1 MYQLNRRKIKKCI
14 AVFCFILIMVS
25 LVSCGKDGKDGK
37 NGQSAYELAMANGFK
52 GTLTDWLSTLK
63 GEVGPTGSTG
73 KSAYELAQE
82 QGYTGT
88 LGEWL
93 ASLIGEVGKDGTN
106 GTDGQSAYELA
117 VNNGF
122 TGTVTEWLASLV
134 GAQGLDGEN
143 GQDGASA
150 YELAKKQGYTG
161 TLSEWLVSLV
171 GEAGKDGMNG
181 ADGASAYELAVNNGY
196 RGTEEEWLLSLVGH
210 NGKDGIAGMT
220 AYELAMANGFEG
232 TLTEWLDSLV
242 GENGQNGASAYELA
256 KEQGYSG
263 TLQEW
268 LVSLVGE
275 SGIDGKDGVNGQSAY
290 ELAVAKGYIGTEED
304 WLLSLVGHNG
314 KDGVNGQS
322 AYELAVAKGY
332 QGTEEEWLLS
342 LTGKDGTSGQSAY
355 ELAKENG
362 FEGTLVEWLDGLV
375 GQAGTDGQDGASA
388 YELAVANGF
397 EGTLTEWLVSLVG
410 RDGTNG
416 TDGQNGASAYELAVA
431 NGFKGTLT
439 EWLVTLVGQAGAD
452 GQDGQSAYELAV
464 NKGYTGTEEE
474 WLNSL
479 VGKKGEDGATWLN
492 RDGMPETSDGK
503 DGDFYIDTLTY
514 QIYKKENGVW
524 HILGNIK
531 GEQGEQ
537 GIQGVGIE
545 NIVIDYMGIV
555 TITLT
560 NGSQYS
566 LEVSQA
572 CTHSSLT
579 TVVIAPTC
587 VEKGYTQYTCQDCG
601 YIYYNDY
608 TPASGHHFYN
618 RYCVFCHVEEDFGEI
633 TPDTSWYNTTSNTF
647 YLSTREEL
655 AGLAYL
661 VNISGNNFSNKT
673 IYLDAHIDLASAEWI
688 PIGTS
693 KTAFAGTFIGQNLTI
708 SNLKITQS
716 SLTSHI
722 GFFGNVSGTIKDFSI
737 TGAHIATELEGSHI
751 GIACGYSKG
760 MVSGVKVS
768 GYLDAPHFTEVGG
781 VVGRIEAKENVTFT
795 NLENTA
801 SISGQSYVGG
811 VIGYFNVTANL
822 NQNPTA
828 YITSCTNAGK
838 VMATSDYVGGLF
850 GYVYANNGYNYRNE
864 ILCMSDL
871 KNTGAVLAEN
881 AAYVGGIVG
890 YARSDDN
897 TSYLKNAISSATITG
912 KVYVGGIAG
921 KLDNIALNHC
931 NNENSTLSAS
941 YIVDSNYYA
950 YFGGY
955 VGYGY
960 KVDNCI
966 NTVDL
971 QYSYKGQYVGGIA
984 GYLVGEATNCT
995 NHATI
1000 QAIESSYVGG
1010 IAGYSGAKESVTFTN
1025 LHNSG
1030 PISGAT
1036 YVGGIIGNING
1047 VSSNNADNTMNITE
1061 CSNSGIV
1068 FATGDYAGGL
1078 FGSVYV
1084 NNSSRNTIIYMVEL
1098 QNTGAVMAEQSTHVG
1113 GIAGYVRS
1121 DDAASYLMS
1130 CTNEATIT
1138 GLENEDHL
1146 ILVGVLTNVTIKES

>member
-1 MYQLNRRKIKKCI
+1 MYQLNRRKIKKYI

-37 NGQSAYELAMANGFK
+37 NGQSAYELAMENGFK

-73 KSAYELAQE
+73 KSAYELAKE

-93 ASLIGEVGKDGTN
+93 ASLIGE
-106 GTDGQSAYELA
+106 
-117 VNNGF
+117 
-122 TGTVTEWLASLV
+122 
-134 GAQGLDGEN
+134 
-143 GQDGASA
+143 
-150 YELAKKQGYTG
+150 
-161 TLSEWLVSLV
+161 
-171 GEAGKDGMNG
+171 AGKDGMNG
-181 ADGASAYELAVNNGY
+181 TDGESAYELAVNNGY

-210 NGKDGIAGMT
+210 NGKDGISGMT

-290 ELAVAKGYIGTEED
+290 ELAVAKGYQGTEEE
-304 WLLSLVGHNG
+304 WLISLVGHNG

-362 FEGTLVEWLDGLV
+362 FE
-375 GQAGTDGQDGASA
+375 
-388 YELAVANGF
+388 
-397 EGTLTEWLVSLVG
+397 
-410 RDGTNG
+410 
-416 TDGQNGASAYELAVA
+416 
-431 NGFKGTLT
+431 GTLT

-572 CTHSSLT
+572 CTHSSLR

-633 TPDTSWYNTTSNTF
+633 TPDTSWYNTTSSTF
-647 YLSTREEL
+647 YLSTREEF

-673 IYLDAHIDLASAEWI
+673 VYLDAHIDLASAEWI

-722 GFFGNVSGTIKDFSI
+722 GFFGNVSGTIRDFSI
-737 TGAHIATELEGSHI
+737 TGAHIATELEGSNI
-751 GIACGYSKG
+751 GVACGYSKG

-795 NLENTA
+795 GLENTA

-811 VIGYFNVTANL
+811 VIGYFNVTSNL

-828 YITSCTNAGK
+828 YITSCTNTGK

-931 NNENSTLSAS
+931 NNENSTLAAS

-995 NHATI
+995 NHAAI

-1030 PISGAT
+1030 SISGAT

-1068 FATGDYAGGL
+1068 SATGDYAGGL